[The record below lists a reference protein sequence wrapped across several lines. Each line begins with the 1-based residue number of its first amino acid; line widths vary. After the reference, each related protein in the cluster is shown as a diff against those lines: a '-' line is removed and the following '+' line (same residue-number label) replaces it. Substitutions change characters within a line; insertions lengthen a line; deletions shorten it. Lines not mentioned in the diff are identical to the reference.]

1 VRERKSAEFSGKNVE
16 EAISRALTQLGLTRD
31 DIETHIISPGSRGV
45 LGIGAESARVS
56 VSYYVEI
63 IEKTPPPGKLAE
75 PAAIVAPSQP
85 IVADVPPM
93 TVSEP
98 AAHPHAP
105 AQEETLPPAVEMEP
119 ESETLSPIKDEAEFQ
134 RLQALSIE
142 VAQHLLEGMGIRANV
157 VPLPPQGLM
166 AEQASEG
173 PAIILD
179 IRGEDL
185 GILIGRRGETLASL
199 QYMTRLIV
207 SRQVKQ
213 WLNILLDVEQY
224 RARRER
230 GLRQLALR
238 MAERAAASHQPVPL
252 EAMTSYD
259 RRVVH
264 LTLHENQ
271 HVTTKSVGEG
281 DSRKVVIIPLD

>member
-1 VRERKSAEFSGKNVE
+1 MRERRSAEYSGKNVE
-16 EAISRALTQLGLTRD
+16 EAISKALAQLGLTRD
-31 DIETHIISPGSRGV
+31 EIETHIISPGSRGV
-45 LGIGAESARVS
+45 LGIGAENARVS
-56 VSYYVEI
+56 VSYFVEI
-63 IEKTPPPGKLAE
+63 IEKSTVSSSAPVPPSAP
-75 PAAIVAPSQP
+75 PVAPE
-85 IVADVPPM
+85 VEA
-93 TVSEP
+93 
-98 AAHPHAP
+98 
-105 AQEETLPPAVEMEP
+105 LPPAVEMEASEP
-119 ESETLSPIKDEAEFQ
+119 ESETLSPITDEAEFR
-134 RLQALSIE
+134 RLQALSAE
-142 VAQHLLEGMGIRANV
+142 VVQTLLDGMGVRATV

-238 MAERAAASHQPVPL
+238 MAERAASTHQPVPL

-264 LTLHENQ
+264 LTLHDHG

-281 DSRKVVIIPLD
+281 ESRKVVIIPTD

>member
-16 EAISRALTQLGLTRD
+16 EAISKALAQLGLSRD
-31 DIETHIISPGSRGV
+31 EIETHIISPGSRGV
-45 LGIGAESARVS
+45 LGIGAENARVS
-56 VSYYVEI
+56 VSYFVQVEDKPVAAAVAQP
-63 IEKTPPPGKLAE
+63 EPVPAAVVATAE
-75 PAAIVAPSQP
+75 P
-85 IVADVPPM
+85 
-93 TVSEP
+93 E
-98 AAHPHAP
+98 
-105 AQEETLPPAVEMEP
+105 EETLPPAVDLETAEA
-119 ESETLSPIKDEAEFQ
+119 ETETLSPIKDEAEFAS
-134 RLQALSIE
+134 LQAQSID
-142 VAQHLLEGMGIRANV
+142 VVLRLLEGMGIRANV
-157 VPLPPQGLM
+157 VAMPPQGLM
-166 AEQASEG
+166 AEQAGEG

-185 GILIGRRGETLASL
+185 GILIGRRGETLAAL

-207 SRQVKQ
+207 SRQVKK

-230 GLRQLALR
+230 ALRQLAMR
-238 MAERAAASHQPVPL
+238 MAERAATTHQPVPL

-264 LTLHENQ
+264 LTLHDHQ

-281 DSRKVVIIPLD
+281 EARKVVIIPLD

>member
-1 VRERKSAEFSGKNVE
+1 MRERRSAEFSGKNVE
-16 EAISRALTQLGLTRD
+16 EAISNALTQLGLTRD

-63 IEKTPPPGKLAE
+63 IEKTPPVTA
-75 PAAIVAPSQP
+75 PAAAPVVQP
-85 IVADVPPM
+85 M
-93 TVSEP
+93 QP
-98 AAHPHAP
+98 AETEAVVE
-105 AQEETLPPAVEMEP
+105 EETLPPAVEEVETSET
-119 ESETLSPIKDEAEFQ
+119 ESETLSPITDEAEFAKYEAQ
-134 RLQALSIE
+134 SIE
-142 VAQHLLEGMGIRANV
+142 VVQRLLEGMGIRADV
-157 VPLPPQGLM
+157 VPLPSQGLM

-173 PAIILD
+173 RAIILD

-238 MAERAAASHQPVPL
+238 MAERAASTHQPVPL

-281 DSRKVVIIPLD
+281 ESRKVVIIPLD

>member
-1 VRERKSAEFSGKNVE
+1 VRERRSAEFSGKNVE
-16 EAISRALTQLGLTRD
+16 EAISKALAQLGLTRNE
-31 DIETHIISPGSRGV
+31 IETHIISPGSRGV
-45 LGIGAESARVS
+45 LGIGAENARVS
-56 VSYYVEI
+56 VSYFVEI
-63 IEKTPPPGKLAE
+63 IEKSIVSSTAPVPSAAPVP
-75 PAAIVAPSQP
+75 PAAAPLQP
-85 IVADVPPM
+85 EA
-93 TVSEP
+93 E
-98 AAHPHAP
+98 A
-105 AQEETLPPAVEMEP
+105 LPPAVEMETSEA
-119 ESETLSPIKDEAEFQ
+119 ESETLSPIKDEAELHK
-134 RLQALSIE
+134 LQALSVE
-142 VAQHLLEGMGIRANV
+142 VVQTLLDGMGVRASV

-238 MAERAAASHQPVPL
+238 MAERAASTHQPVPL

-264 LTLHENQ
+264 LTLHDHG

-281 DSRKVVIIPLD
+281 ESRKVVIIPID